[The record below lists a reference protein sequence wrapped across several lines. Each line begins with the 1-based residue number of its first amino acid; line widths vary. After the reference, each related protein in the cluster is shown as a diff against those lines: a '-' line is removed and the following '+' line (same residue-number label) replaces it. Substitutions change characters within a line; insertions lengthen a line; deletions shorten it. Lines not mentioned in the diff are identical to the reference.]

1 MNLHM
6 SFSMLLINLQKEEV
20 CGSRTESLPLSL
32 G

>member
-6 SFSMLLINLQKEEV
+6 SFSMLQEKEEV